1 MIFSCSRAADL
12 TAYQLEFR
20 RFRYNHRAGRFVSN
34 QSQAAIVFKVVYSRP
49 DVNCLRDWELLTYLF
64 GKGFC
69 PAESLNRERVAMVL
83 A

>member
-12 TAYQLEFR
+12 TAYQLEL
-20 RFRYNHRAGRFVSN
+20 FRYNHRAGRFVSN
-34 QSQAAIVFKVVYSRP
+34 QSQAAIVFELVYSRP
-49 DVNCLRDWELLTYLF
+49 DVNCLRDLELLTYLF

>member
-20 RFRYNHRAGRFVSN
+20 YNHRAGRFVSN
-34 QSQAAIVFKVVYSRP
+34 QSQASIVFELVYSRP

-69 PAESLNRERVAMVL
+69 PAESLNREGVAMVL